1 VAAIAAH
8 KLLLTPTIQRERMSA
23 KVHVSKSTWKFG
35 IDSRQFGAE
44 SDNAPRRNKPFK
56 RIEVRSEEA
65 RAHIEAA
72 RRHAG
77 EHDQSE
83 TAHHRHHV
91 DDEVGVRRRNGIVG
105 NFRSAIHFLPLDKKL
120 HEIPGAKASCELF
133 MQACGTSLTQRKLNK
148 AIRGCLVA
156 EFPFTAR

>member
-1 VAAIAAH
+1 VWGRVAAIAAH

-23 KVHVSKSTWKFG
+23 KAHVSKSTWKFG

-44 SDNAPRRNKPFK
+44 SDNAPRRNNSFE
-56 RIEVRSEEA
+56 RIEFRSEEA

-72 RRHAG
+72 CRHAG

-91 DDEVGVRRRNGIVG
+91 GDEVGVRRRNGIVG
-105 NFRSAIHFLPLDKKL
+105 NFRSAIHFCPL
-120 HEIPGAKASCELF
+120 I
-133 MQACGTSLTQRKLNK
+133 
-148 AIRGCLVA
+148 
-156 EFPFTAR
+156 